1 MDSCSEKITFH
12 VIVMDITGIV
22 DMANSRV
29 DCVVGQNGLG
39 SKLVILNGLKIG
51 QAN

>member
-1 MDSCSEKITFH
+1 MVH

-22 DMANSRV
+22 DMANGQV
-29 DCVVGQNGLG
+29 DCVAGQNGLG
-39 SKLVILNGLKIG
+39 SKLVILNGLKID

>member
-1 MDSCSEKITFH
+1 MDSCSEKIMFH

-22 DMANSRV
+22 DMVNSWV